1 MVTPGL
7 VRSRLLELGYTPIE
21 KQMLEALTRAEE
33 SQAKRLGVPE
43 FKFDTNEEMLAAI
56 GEAAAA

>member
-1 MVTPGL
+1 